1 MKVSISKINEVL
13 TCTLEGRL
21 DTAAS
26 EDCLAE
32 MQQLFENA
40 NQNILIDC
48 ATLDYISSSGLRILL
63 SLRKKVSEQ
72 EGTLTIS
79 NLSTEI
85 KNVFDLTGFTK
96 IFNLK

>member
-1 MKVSISKINEVL
+1 MKVSISKINEIL

-48 ATLDYISSSGLRILL
+48 AKLDYISSSGLRILL